1 MKCLKDVFRWA
12 SSPSETTSLKDRRRE
27 KVQFS
32 DELELCGPSLSLP
45 EVLVVRVGVNPEQPF
60 QDCLCNPHEVFREGN
75 TCNGKIE

>member
-12 SSPSETTSLKDRRRE
+12 SSPSETTSLKDRN
-27 KVQFS
+27 VQIS

-60 QDCLCNPHEVFREGN
+60 QDCLRNPHEVFREGD
-75 TCNGKIE
+75 TCKGKVK